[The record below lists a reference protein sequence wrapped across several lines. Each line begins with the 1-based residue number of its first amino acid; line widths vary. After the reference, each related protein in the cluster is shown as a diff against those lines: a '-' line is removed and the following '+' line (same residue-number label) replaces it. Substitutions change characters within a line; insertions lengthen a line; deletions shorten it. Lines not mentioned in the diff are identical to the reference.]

1 MILFILLRSKL
12 KLAAVKRERKNKPVK
27 KIRSFNLL
35 KRKESAERVEILN
48 ATDKAA
54 EAINK
59 LIMRE
64 LKLTLNPVFLCFYEN
79 AAEYPVLW
87 TGMNAAI

>member
-1 MILFILLRSKL
+1 M
-12 KLAAVKRERKNKPVK
+12 ERKNIPVK

-35 KRKESAERVEILN
+35 KTKESTGRLEILN
-48 ATDKAA
+48 EIVKTT

-79 AAEYPVLW
+79 AAECPVLW